1 MIGVKMT
8 GHTTGLYRNTH
19 RLVSGQRIIV
29 LILACLLSSQ
39 ITPSQETSIKDG
51 DWPAYGRDQGG
62 SRYSPLTQINRVNV
76 KQLKLAWTYRTG
88 DVSDGKKTAGVKS
101 AFEATPI
108 LVDGML
114 YLSTPFDRI
123 IALDPETGAERWAYD
138 PKIETSQ
145 HIAGSYV
152 SRGVSTWLDPKA
164 STAQSCRRRIFLGT
178 LDARLIALDGATGK
192 PCADFG
198 DGGQVDLSKGVGDV
212 QRTEYQV
219 TSPPAVINDL
229 VIVGSAIGDNQ
240 RVKETSGA
248 VRAFDVRTGRLR
260 WVWDPVP
267 RNSSDPAAGTWKGD
281 SASFSG
287 AANVW
292 SLISADPLRDLIFL
306 PTTSPSPDYYG
317 GERIGNNNYADSV
330 VALRASTGK
339 VVWHFQVVHHD
350 LWDYDIPAQPALITV
365 RRNGKEIPAVAVAT
379 KMGHLFFLNRED
391 GKPLFPVEERSVPQT
406 TVTGEVS
413 SPTQPFPTSPRP
425 LVPQKLTA
433 EDAWGLTPAEREQC
447 RTAIS
452 ALRSEGI
459 FTPPSLQ
466 GTLMFPGDVGGM
478 NWSGVAFD
486 ARRGLLIAN
495 TNRLARVVT
504 LIPRAGLDRAKLT
517 ALRAA
522 NPESEYSSQRGT
534 PYLMRREWLMSATSL
549 PCNAPP
555 WGTLVAV
562 DASTGAVRWEVPLGT
577 MPELAKVAGSSEW
590 GSLNLGGS
598 IVTAGGLVFIAAA
611 RDDYLRAFDV
621 ETGKEVWKAA
631 LPAGGQATPMTYQ
644 LNKKSKQYIVIAAGG
659 HGGLGT
665 TLGDY
670 VVAFTLQ

>member
-1 MIGVKMT
+1 MAGHMT
-8 GHTTGLYRNTH
+8 RLCCTGY
-19 RLVSGQRIIV
+19 RLVTRTRIIAV
-29 LILACLLSSQ
+29 IAICLLSSHLT
-39 ITPSQETSIKDG
+39 IAQETSIRDG

-62 SRYSPLTQINRVNV
+62 SRYSPLEQINPANV
-76 KQLKLAWTYRTG
+76 KQLKVAWTYRTG
-88 DVSDGKKTAGVKS
+88 DVSDGQKTAGVES

-108 LVDGML
+108 LVDGTL
-114 YLSTPFDRI
+114 YLSTPFNRV

-138 PKIETSQ
+138 PKLETSK
-145 HIAGSYV
+145 HIAGQFV

-164 STAQSCRRRIFLGT
+164 PTGHVCRRRIFLGT
-178 LDARLIALDGATGK
+178 LDARLIALDGATGR

-198 DGGQVDLSKGVGDV
+198 DGGQVDLSKGVGNV
-212 QRTEYQV
+212 ERSEYQV

-267 RNSSDPAAGTWKGD
+267 RNSNDPAFLTWQGG
-281 SASFSG
+281 SASYNG

-292 SLISADPLRDLIFL
+292 SIISADPARDLIFL
-306 PTTSPSPDYYG
+306 PTSSPSPDYYG

-330 VALRASTGK
+330 VALRASTGR

-365 RRNGKEIPAVAVAT
+365 HRKGKEIPAVAVAT
-379 KMGHLFFLNRED
+379 KMGHLFILNRVD
-391 GKPLFPVEERSVPQT
+391 GQPLFPVEERPVPQT
-406 TVTGEVS
+406 AVAGEVL
-413 SPTQPFPTSPRP
+413 SPTQPFPTTPRP
-425 LVPQKLTA
+425 LVPQKLRP
-433 EDAWGLTPAEREQC
+433 EDAWGLTTAEREQC
-447 RTAIS
+447 RASIS
-452 ALRSEGI
+452 ALRNEGI

-466 GTLMFPGDVGGM
+466 GSLLYPGDVGGM

-486 ARRGLLIAN
+486 ARRDLLITN

-504 LIPRAGLDRAKLT
+504 LIPRAGVDRARLN

-522 NPESEYSSQRGT
+522 NPASEYSSQRGT
-534 PYLMRREWLMSATSL
+534 PYLMRREWLVSASSV
-549 PCNAPP
+549 PCNPPP
-555 WGTLVAV
+555 WGTLVAI
-562 DASTGAVRWEVPLGT
+562 DTSTGTVRWEVPLGT
-577 MPELAKVAGSSEW
+577 MPELARAPGAAEW
-590 GSLNLGGS
+590 GSLNLGGA
-598 IVTAGGLVFIAAA
+598 ITTASGLVFIAAA
-611 RDDYLRAFDV
+611 RDNYLRAFNV

-644 LNKKSKQYIVIAAGG
+644 LSRKSKQFIVIAAGG
-659 HGGLGT
+659 HGGLQT